1 MIGTAEVV
9 IVGGGIVGASV
20 AHHLRAE
27 GMTGRV
33 LVLDPDLT
41 HSRATTPASMG
52 GVRTQYGVATNL
64 AMARYGLDFYA
75 RFDQA
80 MAGGWGTPRA
90 RFHRGGYLL
99 LAHAA
104 AEAAFRRRCDVQ
116 RKIGVAVEWLAPDD
130 IRRVAPAL
138 SLAGVPGALW
148 TAGDGYVSPRGAL
161 QGFVERSRELGATWR
176 QDEVVGLELE
186 GGRATVRTRHG
197 GAVSTPTVVLAAGA
211 WSRAVAA
218 LAGIELPVHPLRRQ
232 ACLVQLPSPP
242 ATRLPMTLDRLNNLA
257 FRSDSDSADHLL
269 VSRQLPDEPPGFRFD
284 WDVEAFATAIAAL
297 LRRHLPGC
305 GEPRLQRGWA
315 GHYDVSPDENPIL
328 GRHPEHPAL
337 LIAAGFSGH
346 GLMLAPAAGKI
357 TSELIRLG
365 RSETF
370 NANPYRLSR
379 FAEGVPIDDP
389 QILG

>member
-1 MIGTAEVV
+1 MTETADVV
-9 IVGGGIVGASV
+9 IAGGGIVGASV
-20 AHHLRAE
+20 AYHLRAE

-33 LVLDPDLT
+33 LGLDPDLT

-52 GVRTQYGVATNL
+52 GVRTQYGVPSNL

-75 RFDQA
+75 RFDEA

-104 AEAAFRRRCDVQ
+104 DEAAFRRRCDAQ
-116 RKIGVAVEWLAPDD
+116 RRIGVAVEWLAPDD
-130 IRRVAPAL
+130 VRRVAPAL
-138 SLAGVPGALW
+138 GLDGVRGALW

-161 QGFVERSRELGATWR
+161 QGFVERSRELGAVWC
-176 QDEVVGLELE
+176 QDEVVGLQLK
-186 GGRATVRTRHG
+186 GARATVRTRSG
-197 GAVSTPTVVLAAGA
+197 RSISTAAVVLAAGA

-218 LAGIELPVHPLRRQ
+218 LAGVELPVHPLRRQ

-242 ATRLPMTLDRLNNLA
+242 AARLPMTLDRLNHLA
-257 FRSDSDSADHLL
+257 FRSDSDASDHLL
-269 VSRQLPDEPPGFRFD
+269 VSRQLPGEPAGFRFD
-284 WDVEAFATAIAAL
+284 WDVEGFAASIAPL

-315 GHYDVSPDENPIL
+315 GHYDVSPDENPVL

-357 TSELIRLG
+357 ASELIRLG
-365 RSETF
+365 RSDTF
-370 NANPYRLSR
+370 DVRPYRLSR
-379 FAEGVPIDDP
+379 FAEGEPIDDP
-389 QILG
+389 QI